1 MMMLVIV
8 MMIPRADN
16 GFPFLI
22 KMAICV
28 PAVAREN

>member
-1 MMMLVIV
+1 MMMAVIV
-8 MMIPRADN
+8 MIPRADN
-16 GFPFLI
+16 EFPFLM